1 MDFIEIIVEINVL
14 DLEVASAI
22 SNTVV
27 PYGIYIEDY
36 SNLETETE
44 EITHSSLIDESLLSK
59 NRDLAWIHIYVPE
72 EENATESI
80 AFLQERLTVSRIEHK
95 ISIKVCKVDEYINN
109 WKQYFNPICV
119 GNRLVISP
127 SWKKP
132 DAQYSGR
139 KILKIDPGLA
149 FGTGSHET
157 TQLCLEM
164 LEKYLKPKNNLLD
177 IGCGSGILSIAAILL
192 GANKAT
198 GVDIDELAIKTA
210 KENAK
215 INKISDKFI
224 AICGDL
230 IEKINGKFDII
241 LANLVSDVIIRLN
254 KTVKNY
260 MHENSIYIMSGIIE
274 IYRNDVMK
282 SLESNFEVVDIKN
295 KNGWLAIAVKL
306 KNK

>member
-1 MDFIEIIVEINVL
+1 MDFIEIIVEINIL

-95 ISIKVCKVDEYINN
+95 ISINACKVDEYINN

-164 LEKYLKPKNNLLD
+164 LEKYLKPKDNLLD

-260 MHENSIYIMSGIIE
+260 MYENSIYIMSGIIE

-295 KNGWLAIAVKL
+295 KNSWLAIAVKL

>member
-1 MDFIEIIVEINVL
+1 MDFIEIILEINIL
-14 DLEVASAI
+14 DLEIASAI
-22 SNTVV
+22 ANTVV

-44 EITHSSLIDESLLSK
+44 EITHSNLIDENLLSK
-59 NRDLAWIHIYVPE
+59 NRDLAWIHIYIPE
-72 EENATESI
+72 QENVTEAI
-80 AFLQERLTVSRIEHK
+80 AFLQERLIASKIKYK
-95 ISIKVCKVDEYINN
+95 ISIKTCKIDNYISN
-109 WKQYFNPICV
+109 WKKYFNPICV
-119 GNRLVISP
+119 GNKLVISP

-132 DAQYSGR
+132 DSHYFGR
-139 KILKIDPGLA
+139 KVLKIAPGLA

-164 LEKYLKPKNNLLD
+164 LEKYLKLKDNILD
-177 IGCGSGILSIAAILL
+177 IGCGSGILSIASILL

-215 INKISDKFI
+215 INKVSDKFT

-230 IEKINGKFDII
+230 IEKINDKFDII

-254 KTVKNY
+254 KRVKNY
-260 MHENSIYIMSGIIE
+260 MHEDSIYIMSGIIE
-274 IYRNDVMK
+274 TYRNDVMK
-282 SLESNFEVVDIKN
+282 SLESDFEVVDIKN
-295 KNGWLAIAVKL
+295 KNSWLAIAVKL

>member
-1 MDFIEIIVEINVL
+1 MDFIEIIVEINIL

-36 SNLETETE
+36 SNLETEAE

-80 AFLQERLTVSRIEHK
+80 AFLQERLTASRIEHK

-260 MHENSIYIMSGIIE
+260 MYKNSIYIMSGIIE

-282 SLESNFEVVDIKN
+282 SLESDFEVVDIKN

>member
-1 MDFIEIIVEINVL
+1 MDFIEIIVEINIL

-22 SNTVV
+22 SNAVV

-59 NRDLAWIHIYVPE
+59 NRDLACIHIYVPE

-80 AFLQERLTVSRIEHK
+80 AFLQERLTASRIEHK
-95 ISIKVCKVDEYINN
+95 LSIKACKVDEYINN

-132 DAQYSGR
+132 ASCYSGR

-164 LEKYLKPKNNLLD
+164 LEKYLKPKDNLLD

-215 INKISDKFI
+215 INKVNDKFI
-224 AICGDL
+224 SICGNL
-230 IEKINGKFDII
+230 TEKINGKFDII

-282 SLESNFEVVDIKN
+282 SLESNFEVIDIKN
-295 KNGWLAIAVKL
+295 KNSWLAIAVKL